1 MDFQALAT
9 DRLELVHIEKHHAA
23 SFFDIM
29 SRREVT
35 KYYGMS
41 NLTEMNEAEKIIES
55 FRQTFESGR
64 GIRWGVVERETG
76 AFIGT
81 VGLNNLNL
89 KSRKAEI
96 GFELHPSY
104 WNKGYVSEAV
114 KEVLAYCFSQLGLF
128 RLGAVTFPE
137 NGASIA
143 LLQKLGFEKEG
154 MLRGYLCQDDRSHDA
169 LIFSLLANEWAMS
182 ATKKIKN

>member
-9 DRLELVHIEKHHAA
+9 DRLELVHIGKHHAT

-29 SRREVT
+29 SRSEVT

-41 NLTEMNEAEKIIES
+41 NLTEMGEAENIIES

-64 GIRWGVVERETG
+64 GIRWGIVVKETG

-89 KSRKAEI
+89 KSKKAEV

-104 WNKGYVSEAV
+104 WNKDYVSEAV
-114 KEVLAYCFSQLGLF
+114 REVLAYCFGQLGLF

-137 NGASIA
+137 NGASYRFAAKIRIRKRRHA
-143 LLQKLGFEKEG
+143 KGLSLSGRLLP
-154 MLRGYLCQDDRSHDA
+154 RCIYLFV
-169 LIFSLLANEWAMS
+169 IG
-182 ATKKIKN
+182 

>member
-1 MDFQALAT
+1 MDFQVLAT
-9 DRLELVHIEKHHAA
+9 DRLELVHIEKHHAK

-29 SRREVT
+29 SRDEVT

-41 NLTEMNEAEKIIES
+41 SLTEMGDAEKIIES

-64 GIRWGVVERETG
+64 GIRWGIIVKETG

-89 KSRKAEI
+89 KSKKAEI

-114 KEVLAYCFSQLGLF
+114 KEVLAYCFGQLGIF
-128 RLGAVTFPE
+128 RLGAVTFPK

-143 LLQKLGFEKEG
+143 LLQNWDL
-154 MLRGYLCQDDRSHDA
+154 
-169 LIFSLLANEWAMS
+169 
-182 ATKKIKN
+182 KKKAC

>member
-1 MDFQALAT
+1 MDFQELAT
-9 DRLELVHIEKHHAA
+9 DRLELVHIGKHHAE

-29 SRREVT
+29 SRDEVT

-41 NLTEMNEAEKIIES
+41 SLTEISDAEKIIES
-55 FRQTFESGR
+55 FRQTFESNR
-64 GIRWGVVERETG
+64 GIRWGIVVKETG

-89 KSRKAEI
+89 KSKKAEI
-96 GFELHPSY
+96 GFELHPAY

-114 KEVLAYCFSQLGLF
+114 KEVLEYCFGQLGLF

-137 NGASIA
+137 NAVSIA
-143 LLQKLGFEKEG
+143 LLRKLGFEKEG
-154 MLRGYLCQDDRSHDA
+154 VLRGYLYQDDCSHDA
-169 LIFSLLANEWAMS
+169 FIFSLLGDR
-182 ATKKIKN
+182 

>member
-29 SRREVT
+29 SRHDVT

-41 NLTEMNEAEKIIES
+41 NLTEMAEAEKIIKS

-64 GIRWGVVERETG
+64 GIRWGIIVKETG

-89 KSRKAEI
+89 KSKKAEI

-114 KEVLAYCFSQLGLF
+114 KEVLAYCFGQLGLF

-154 MLRGYLCQDDRSHDA
+154 MLRGYLYQDDCSHDA
-169 LIFSLLANEWAMS
+169 FIFSLLADEWAMGT
-182 ATKKIKN
+182 TKIIKN

>member
-1 MDFQALAT
+1 MDFQEMAT
-9 DRLELVHIEKHHAA
+9 DRLELVQIEKRHAK

-29 SRREVT
+29 SRDEVT
-35 KYYGMS
+35 RYYGMS
-41 NLTEMNEAEKIIES
+41 SLNELDEAESIIES

-64 GIRWGVVERETG
+64 GIRWGIVVKETG

-89 KSRKAEI
+89 KGKKAEI

-114 KEVLAYCFSQLGLF
+114 KEVLAYCFGQLGLF
-128 RLGAVTFPE
+128 RMGAVTFPE

-154 MLRGYLCQDDRSHDA
+154 RLRAYLYQNDRSHDA
-169 LIFSLLANEWAMS
+169 FIFSLLADE
-182 ATKKIKN
+182 